1 MRRVGFTV
9 VEMMVVVMI
18 VGVLALLGF
27 PKIRRA
33 LDKANVRSARAYLG
47 TAVATGRAVAV
58 QRGCRAVVHFTSGAS
73 GTVWVTA
80 CSRTNPAPAV
90 DTIGGVEPLA
100 SRYRVT
106 LTATRDSIQ
115 FDPRGLSMDG
125 VTTTVQIAG
134 AIAGGYDSLL
144 VNTIGKVMR

>member
-1 MRRVGFTV
+1 MRRAGFTV

-27 PKIRRA
+27 PKMRRA
-33 LDKANVRSARAYLG
+33 LDKANVRSTRAYLG

-80 CSRTNPAPAV
+80 CSRTNPSPAV
-90 DTIGGVEPLA
+90 DTIGGVEQLA

-115 FDPRGLSMDG
+115 FDPRGLSMDAA
-125 VTTTVQIAG
+125 TTTVRITG
-134 AIAGGYDSLL
+134 AISGGYDSLL

>member
-1 MRRVGFTV
+1 M
-9 VEMMVVVMI
+9 
-18 VGVLALLGF
+18 
-27 PKIRRA
+27 
-33 LDKANVRSARAYLG
+33 RSARAYLG